1 MENVITK
8 TEAWAIMFYRLNDSQ
23 TLQETRYRYWF
34 PIKRPVSKK
43 KYLGPWTE
51 IKDGVTHQA
60 TTVRQ
65 KYAAP
70 WLIII
75 FCKRIW

>member
-43 KYLGPWTE
+43 NILDRGRKLRM
-51 IKDGVTHQA
+51 A
-60 TTVRQ
+60 
-65 KYAAP
+65 
-70 WLIII
+70 
-75 FCKRIW
+75 